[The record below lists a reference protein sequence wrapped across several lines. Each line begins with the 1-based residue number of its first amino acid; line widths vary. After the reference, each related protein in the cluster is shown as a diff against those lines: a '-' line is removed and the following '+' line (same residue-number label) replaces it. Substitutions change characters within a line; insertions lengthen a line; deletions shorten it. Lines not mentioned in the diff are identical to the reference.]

1 MYHPVDAVEVRA
13 WGERVGVVALDPGLG
28 CYAFEY
34 YPEWKGSGVEL
45 APGTMP
51 LGGGPYAF
59 PQLAADTYHRL
70 PALLADALPDDFGN
84 ALIDAWL
91 ATNGVA
97 KRDVTPLDRL
107 AYMAG
112 RGMGALEFAPA
123 RGPRH
128 RKPSA
133 VELSALVE
141 GARSLLHGEFGDDR
155 ETKAAV
161 QGLIQVGTSA
171 GGARAK
177 AVIAWNRGSGEI
189 RSGQLPADP
198 GFEQWLIKL
207 DGIAHDW
214 QRGDDELAGTGGYGR
229 IEYAYYLMATAAG
242 IDMMP
247 CELLEENGRA
257 HFLTKRFDRGD
268 DGSRIHSLTLCG
280 IAHLDFRQRGTHDY
294 AQLFQ
299 TAAALGLG
307 PEARAEIFRRMVFN
321 VYAANCDDHTK
332 NHSFT
337 LAGPG
342 ADWQLSPAYDIT
354 HAYNPKG
361 AWTYQH
367 LMSVNGAFG
376 DITMD
381 DLLTVA
387 DRHQVPG
394 AKAAIAAVRSAVD
407 NWSEYAAAAGLSTE
421 RAAGIAATFP
431 A

>member
-1 MYHPVDAVEVRA
+1 MYYPVDAVEVRA
-13 WGERVGVVALDPGLG
+13 WGERVGAVALDPGLG

-34 YPEWKGSGVEL
+34 YPDWAARGIEL
-45 APGTMP
+45 APGIMP
-51 LGGGPYAF
+51 VGGGPYAF
-59 PQLAADTYHRL
+59 PQLAVDTYHRL
-70 PALLADALPDDFGN
+70 PAMLADALPDDFGN

-91 ATNGVA
+91 ATHGVA
-97 KRDVTPLDRL
+97 KSSVTPLDRL

-112 RGMGALEFAPA
+112 RGMGALEFAPS

-128 RKPSA
+128 RRPSA
-133 VELSALVE
+133 VELGALVE
-141 GARSLLHGEFGDDR
+141 GARSLLQGEFGDDR

-177 AVIAWNRGSGEI
+177 AVIAWNRSTGEI
-189 RSGQLPADP
+189 RSGQLAAEP

-214 QRGDDELAGTGGYGR
+214 QRGDDELQGGGGYGR
-229 IEYAYYLMATAAG
+229 IEYAYSLMATAAG
-242 IDMMP
+242 IRMMP

-257 HFLTKRFDRGD
+257 HFLTKRFDRAD
-268 DGSRIHSLTLCG
+268 DGSRIHSLTLCA
-280 IAHLDFRQRGTHDY
+280 IAHLDFRQRATHDY

-299 TAAALGLG
+299 AAAQLGLDG
-307 PEARAEIFRRMVFN
+307 DDRTEIFRRMVFN

-342 ADWQLSPAYDIT
+342 EPWRLSPAYDIT
-354 HAYNPKG
+354 HAFNPNG
-361 AWTYQH
+361 AWTFQH
-367 LMSVNGAFG
+367 LMSVNGAFAG
-376 DITMD
+376 ITMD

-387 DRHQVPG
+387 DRHQVPA
-394 AKAAIAAVRSAVD
+394 AKATIAAVRSAVD
-407 NWSEYAAAAGLSTE
+407 AWPDFAAAAGLSE
-421 RAAGIAATFP
+421 SRANGIRATFP